1 MRWRRWASRVLWLAL
16 GGAAIAAVVLWVESA
31 APPDATVRALAW
43 LTRLQQA
50 NSGLVAAVGGFAVF
64 VVATCLGCPIN
75 LCIAACLLVLAP
87 ARGVP
92 VALAGTL
99 ASAFVLHR
107 IGASIPEGRLPTWLR
122 GREALLRRL
131 RGNVAAI
138 ALVRLVPVGP
148 YCIVSLLAG
157 VVRVPRG
164 PYLLGT
170 ALGMAPG
177 IVLYAVFLDRAQ
189 AALHSAHA
197 LTAFAA
203 IGSALLIAGAYVACT
218 RWLRRRAMP

>member
-1 MRWRRWASRVLWLAL
+1 VLLLAL
-16 GGAAIAAVVLWVESA
+16 GAAAIAAVVLWVEHA
-31 APPDATVRALAW
+31 APPDATARALAW

-50 NSGLVAAVGGFAVF
+50 NSGLVAALGGWVVF

-75 LCIAACLLVLAP
+75 LCIAACLLVLGP
-87 ARGVP
+87 VRGVP

-99 ASAFVLHR
+99 ASALVLHR
-107 IGASIPEGRLPTWLR
+107 IGASIPEGRLPAWLG

-131 RGNVAAI
+131 RGSVAAI

-177 IVLYAVFLDRAQ
+177 ILLYAVFLDRAQ
-189 AALHSAHA
+189 AALHSPHA
-197 LTAFAA
+197 LTVFAA
-203 IGSALLIAGAYVACT
+203 VGSALLIAGAYLACT
-218 RWLRRRAMP
+218 RWLRRREAR